1 MNGVYLFK
9 IEAEKTPHLL
19 AAHGVKIDF
28 MVGYFTWSTDFCV
41 LLAMFLIA
49 CYIHFRLQDFYYF
62 LGSLLFTMIKNSI
75 ALNIAGGS
83 FHPLQ
88 R

>member
-1 MNGVYLFK
+1 MGFIFLK
-9 IEAEKTPHLL
+9 LKLKKPHFL

-49 CYIHFRLQDFYYF
+49 CYIHFRPQNFYYF
-62 LGSLLFTMIKNSI
+62 LASLLLTKINTQLHLI
-75 ALNIAGGS
+75 
-83 FHPLQ
+83 
-88 R
+88 

>member
-9 IEAEKTPHLL
+9 IEAEKGPHLL

-62 LGSLLFTMIKNSI
+62 LAPLLFTKINT
-75 ALNIAGGS
+75 
-83 FHPLQ
+83 Q
-88 R
+88 